1 MKDMIVHP
9 IQMAQ
14 ALEKGAAGT
23 VLIACVVRGKGEG
36 ELCIDA
42 TKRGG
47 GGRQTDRPS
56 DRQTDRQK
64 NIEAEAYREKEGHE
78 W

>member
-23 VLIACVVRGKGEG
+23 VLIACVVRE
-36 ELCIDA
+36 
-42 TKRGG
+42 
-47 GGRQTDRPS
+47 RQETES
-56 DRQTDRQK
+56 
-64 NIEAEAYREKEGHE
+64 
-78 W
+78 